1 MRELEMNARGILLC
15 VSGPSGVG
23 KGTVID
29 AVCKKSPKLCHSVS
43 VTTRAP
49 RRGEIEGQ
57 SYYFRTVESFESM
70 LKAGEIL
77 EHDQYCGNYYGT
89 PKQPIEAKLSA
100 GMDVVMD
107 VTVPGSLATISN
119 FPEAVSVFLLPPSL
133 TELKNR
139 LTKRGTEDE
148 ATVAKRM
155 HKAYE
160 EISMS
165 SKFRYV
171 IVNHD
176 VKTTAEKLLSIIDAE
191 KQKYERM
198 AGIEEIIINR

>member
-1 MRELEMNARGILLC
+1 MRELEMNSRGILLC

-29 AVCKKSPKLCHSVS
+29 ALCKKSPKLCHSVS

-57 SYYFRTVESFESM
+57 SYYFRTVESFER
-70 LKAGEIL
+70 LLQAGDIL

-89 PKQPIEAKLSA
+89 PKQPIEDKLAA
-100 GMDVVMD
+100 GLDVIMD

-139 LTKRGTEDE
+139 LTKRATEDE
-148 ATVAKRM
+148 AVIARRLE
-155 HKAYE
+155 KAHD
-160 EISMS
+160 EIGKS
-165 SKFRYV
+165 SHFRYV

-176 VKTTAEKLLSIIDAE
+176 VKTTADKLLAIIAAE

-198 AGIEEIIINR
+198 SGIEDIIINR